1 MLESLQVAHALVEG
15 TPEEAWSPL
24 NRCYTAPT
32 LVRILTG
39 PRLPVAPSPIPG
51 ASFTQVEGGETSRV
65 FLFLPS
71 PGPDV
76 PGKLLTVRLSQKVDY
91 FFLRFLDFGK
101 LDPRLAFGGLEKSW
115 FLSSSPCLT
124 NGRTIQEIR
133 RRPAKSPIPTK

>member
-1 MLESLQVAHALVEG
+1 MVFHGTHTGPLILMDG
-15 TPEEAWSPL
+15 TP
-24 NRCYTAPT
+24 PT
-32 LVRILTG
+32 GRT
-39 PRLPVAPSPIPG
+39 VAYPG

-65 FLFLPS
+65 FLPS

-115 FLSSSPCLT
+115 FP
-124 NGRTIQEIR
+124 
-133 RRPAKSPIPTK
+133 KSGADW